1 MKFNINRFLT
11 WTPKALSLLLILTWL
26 LLMGLYGLG
35 PYLMAGIL
43 IFLILILTFLIAWK
57 NEPIGGGIFILLG
70 TGYLI
75 FSLGVGLE
83 ISYILFS
90 VPFYLIGAFYFGDY
104 FYQEHQE
111 EKIEGED
118 DF

>member
-57 NEPIGGGIFILLG
+57 NEPIGGGIFILL
-70 TGYLI
+70 
-75 FSLGVGLE
+75 
-83 ISYILFS
+83 

>member
-1 MKFNINRFLT
+1 MRFNFARFLI
-11 WTPKALSLLLILTWL
+11 WTPKALSMLLILTWL
-26 LLMGLYGLG
+26 LLIILYGLG

-43 IFLILILTFLIAWK
+43 IFLILVLTFLIAWK
-57 NEPIGGGIFILLG
+57 NEPIGAGIFILLG

-75 FSLGVGLE
+75 FSLGVGMGVT
-83 ISYILFS
+83 YILFS
-90 VPFYLIGAFYFGDY
+90 VPFYLIGGLYLGDY

-111 EKIEGED
+111 EKVEGED